1 MSSCYCLKNAKGP
14 LMAKYIILCMLALIV
29 LNGCATQP
37 QPQIM
42 DLYVDAVMLK
52 EAAKPQ
58 EAVEKLNQAVKI
70 NEKFFLAWSLMGDI
84 YQSIKEYE
92 KAVASYNKAAELNP
106 WSFKDY
112 FELGRTYQLM
122 ENFVMAVK
130 AYGRALEINPDDYKA
145 NLYNAQS
152 YYAMKD
158 YQNAI
163 EYAQKAS
170 QIDPNETE
178 SLILIGRIYDDN
190 KDYHKAIVVYKRAI
204 EKDSSNTKVMTN
216 LAAAYLKTDRVE
228 PAMEL
233 LEDVR
238 QKEPANNQVYQY
250 LGYANLLLYSKTVKE
265 YNAAAE
271 QGQDVNS
278 LQEKLSEYLDSS
290 IKNYQQ
296 AIRMDEN
303 DWESHRGL
311 GVAYVLMS
319 KKVGGMLGRS
329 YKKKA
334 VEHWRTSL
342 DIKPDQPNREGLLK
356 LIEKY
361 SA

>member
-130 AYGRALEINPDDYKA
+130 AYGQALKINPQDYRA

-152 YYAMKD
+152 YFEIDDYNSAMIYGQAAVK
-158 YQNAI
+158 
-163 EYAQKAS
+163 
-170 QIDPNETE
+170 IDPNETE
-178 SLILIGRIYDDN
+178 ALVLLGEIY
-190 KDYHKAIVVYKRAI
+190 
-204 EKDSSNTKVMTN
+204 
-216 LAAAYLKTDRVE
+216 
-228 PAMEL
+228 
-233 LEDVR
+233 
-238 QKEPANNQVYQY
+238 
-250 LGYANLLLYSKTVKE
+250 
-265 YNAAAE
+265 
-271 QGQDVNS
+271 
-278 LQEKLSEYLDSS
+278 
-290 IKNYQQ
+290 
-296 AIRMDEN
+296 
-303 DWESHRGL
+303 
-311 GVAYVLMS
+311 
-319 KKVGGMLGRS
+319 
-329 YKKKA
+329 
-334 VEHWRTSL
+334 
-342 DIKPDQPNREGLLK
+342 
-356 LIEKY
+356 
-361 SA
+361 